1 MKFFL
6 FLNKVNS
13 NFKKAD
19 IVRYKEYSIKKT
31 FYFPAMSQEK
41 NKLMTHLSISDR
53 EIS

>member
-19 IVRYKEYSIKKT
+19 IVRYKEYSIKKNLLLSSNVSRKEQINDT
-31 FYFPAMSQEK
+31 FKYF
-41 NKLMTHLSISDR
+41 R
-53 EIS
+53 